1 MTTTNPQAPATT
13 GNAAGSDRIGKQK
26 AYDPA
31 TPIMNKDSTGGPTA
45 RELMAGLIAAATFE
59 DAARLTLK
67 AILEVATTGPG
78 NSAFGNVGQVR
89 RAMIHLRPA
98 GAYRQLAVLEPWQ
111 AQAAQDLQL
120 RAGQSSASAGS
131 GEADNTVTSA
141 TMPIAQ
147 ERRLFSATA
156 WRWFAE
162 RKHPISIDVNLA
174 SVCLNPEGGAVIM
187 SDKLPVEREFSSH
200 ETRSRFMERDVTHL
214 LAIPLRTASQTV
226 EGMISVEVDCRA
238 AMGLPFIWPEC
249 TAQMQF
255 LADLAALYLTT
266 LPAVPTAIDEA
277 DAFLPVI
284 GRSMAATVKML
295 LVFAQQAE
303 PILVRGPTGAGKSRL
318 ARWCHEHSG
327 AREKPFEVL
336 DLSSIPE
343 ELQMA
348 ELFGWK
354 RGAFTGAV
362 RDNVG
367 VIARARGG
375 TLFIDE
381 IGNLSLRA
389 QAGLLHV
396 LEERT
401 YRILGDGGAEK
412 EADVRFIIGTNDNL
426 VNAVRAK
433 KFREDLYY
441 RINVLPVSL
450 PPLNQRADEIPLWAH
465 YMVNRQH
472 QKSGQ
477 VGAAEISLAGQ
488 GVLLRQ
494 PWPGNLRQLDNIIR
508 RAYAIAL
515 MARGGAR
522 DANFVLER
530 DHIER
535 AIAYDA
541 PENGNQSVHALLA
554 AAVACVDQARARTG
568 QTPLDMDLI
577 DGFKGLV
584 LGVALEKLGGIREEV
599 FNLFGREKLV
609 AGRNHH
615 KVFRRELERAQ
626 QLYRALSDSTAFPF
640 SAFMSE
646 REEVP
651 GKTDDSDPDK

>member
-1 MTTTNPQAPATT
+1 
-13 GNAAGSDRIGKQK
+13 
-26 AYDPA
+26 
-31 TPIMNKDSTGGPTA
+31 
-45 RELMAGLIAAATFE
+45 
-59 DAARLTLK
+59 
-67 AILEVATTGPG
+67 
-78 NSAFGNVGQVR
+78 
-89 RAMIHLRPA
+89 
-98 GAYRQLAVLEPWQ
+98 
-111 AQAAQDLQL
+111 
-120 RAGQSSASAGS
+120 
-131 GEADNTVTSA
+131 
-141 TMPIAQ
+141 
-147 ERRLFSATA
+147 
-156 WRWFAE
+156 
-162 RKHPISIDVNLA
+162 
-174 SVCLNPEGGAVIM
+174 VCLNPEGGAAIM

-238 AMGLPFIWPEC
+238 AMGLPFIWPAC

-255 LADLAALYLTT
+255 LSDLAALYLTT

-277 DAFLPVI
+277 DTFLPVI

-303 PILVRGPTGAGKSRL
+303 PILLRGPTGSGKSRL

-336 DLSSIPE
+336 DLSAIPE

-354 RGAFTGAV
+354 KGAFTGAV

-389 QAGLLHV
+389 QAGLLRV

-426 VNAVRAK
+426 QNAVRAK

-450 PPLNQRADEIPLWAH
+450 PPLNERVDEIPLWAH

-472 QKSGQ
+472 QKTGHL
-477 VGAAEISLAGQ
+477 GAAEISLAGQ

-515 MARGGAR
+515 MSRGGTR
-522 DANFVLER
+522 DANFVLDR

-541 PENGNQSVHALLA
+541 PETGNHAVHALLA
-554 AAVACVDQARARTG
+554 AAAACVDQAHARQAKG
-568 QTPLDMDLI
+568 EAQAQAPLDMDLI

-584 LGVALEKLGGIREEV
+584 LGVALEKLGGNREGV

-609 AGRNHH
+609 VGRNHH
-615 KVFRRELERAQ
+615 KVLRRELERAQ
-626 QLYRALSDSTAFPF
+626 LLCRALSDSTAFPF
-640 SAFMSE
+640 SAFMTE
-646 REEVP
+646 RDEVS
-651 GKTDDSDPDK
+651 GKADDPDE